1 MYMRAFLR
9 TLFLAVA
16 VAITLPSLPLVTQA
30 AHVPYEALRVTTTG
44 SGVLAM
50 APGEVKKVTV
60 SFQNTGS
67 STWKNDGYG
76 YISLYT
82 YGPKYRKS
90 AFDPGTWLSAEQVR
104 RLNEVSVAPGAV
116 GSVTFE
122 LRAPQTEGSYI
133 ETFHLA
139 AEDLAW
145 VGGGEFTLSINVA
158 KQIVTATPVV
168 AADPSEGLDADL
180 LAVSANSLAMKA
192 GKSIVLSAAF
202 TNTGTKTW
210 TTYGLQTGDYGMA
223 SATSASFVHT
233 SWKGTKLAL
242 IEGATVS
249 PGSKA
254 EMSFF
259 LTAPQQ
265 NGEHRVK
272 LQLTANGT
280 PVPEAFIELPITVTG
295 GSGEIVQAPLREE
308 VEPAIAYIEEPI
320 MRVGVLIVDE
330 ETNNEVAITS
340 ETSAFKLTNEAGDVL
355 GSYDAG
361 DIVWASYAGGKYV
374 YGTNAESKTKSSATP
389 LRFVPVVDHAV
400 MTIVNFDRRVTRG
413 TSFANNTFRN
423 ILEFRYNAD
432 NDRSWIINEIAME
445 YYLRGLAETSNSSPM
460 EYQKAILTAART
472 YAYFHLTRQSKH
484 ADEGFDVDA
493 YRDQV
498 YWGYDQEA
506 RNPLITKAVEET
518 RGKVV
523 TIAGEVVITP
533 YFSRSDGKTRDWD
546 DVWAGKQDHLRSVV
560 VPCDQGRTLWGH
572 GVGISASGAICMAN
586 DGQTFEQ
593 ILTYFYQ
600 GIAIEQKWQ

>member
-1 MYMRAFLR
+1 MRAFLR
-9 TLFLAVA
+9 TLFFAVLI
-16 VAITLPSLPLVTQA
+16 AISLPSLPLATQA
-30 AHVPYEALRVTTTG
+30 APLSFEAIRVTTTG
-44 SGVLAM
+44 SGVLSM
-50 APGEVKKVTV
+50 NPGDVKKVTV
-60 SFQNTGS
+60 SFQNAGS

-90 AFDPGTWLSAEQVR
+90 AFDPGTWLSAQQVR
-104 RLNEVSVAPGAV
+104 RLSEVSVAPGAV

-122 LRAPQTEGSYI
+122 LRAPQTEGAYK

-139 AEDLAW
+139 AEDLSW
-145 VGGGEFTLSINVA
+145 VPGGEFTLTVNVS
-158 KQIVTATPVV
+158 KQAVSTAPVV
-168 AADPSEGLDADL
+168 AVNPSEGLDADL

-210 TTYGLQTGDYGMA
+210 SSYGLQTGDYGMA
-223 SATSASFVHT
+223 SATSSSFAHS
-233 SWKGTKLAL
+233 SWKGTKLAVVD
-242 IEGATVS
+242 GASVA
-249 PGSKA
+249 PGAKA
-254 EMSFF
+254 ELSFF

-265 NGEHRVK
+265 NGQHSVK
-272 LQLTANGT
+272 LQLTANGN
-280 PVPEAFIELPITVTG
+280 PVPEAFIELPVTVTG
-295 GSGEIVQAPLREE
+295 GSGEIVQAPLREDI
-308 VEPAIAYIEEPI
+308 EPTVAYIEEPI

-340 ETSAFKLTNEAGDVL
+340 ETSAFTLTNEAGDVL

-361 DIVWASYAGGKYV
+361 DIVWAAYVSGKYV
-374 YGTNAESKTKSSATP
+374 YGTTAEAKAQSSTTP
-389 LRFVPVVDHAV
+389 LRFVPEVDHAV

-423 ILEFRYNAD
+423 VLEFRYNDD

-472 YAYFHLTRQSKH
+472 YAYFHLTRQNKH

-506 RNPLITKAVEET
+506 RNPLITKAVEDT
-518 RGKVV
+518 RGRVV
-523 TIAGEVVITP
+523 TIAGEIVITP
-533 YFSRSDGKTRDWD
+533 YFSRSDGMTRDWD

-600 GIAIEQKWQ
+600 GIAIEKKWE